1 MSSELFIPNKETPY
15 FYIIQHKQSGKKYAG
30 CRYAKKCTPIEL
42 LKQDGYTTSSKR
54 VNKIIEEEGLESFQ
68 IVEILTEDQ
77 IGDVRE
83 YETKFLIENQVNKS
97 DEWFNV
103 YMNQTSGFGTYEFQE
118 MMMNLHGVEHSM
130 QLEYV
135 KEKYKQNYRRKTGY
149 DNPIQN
155 PETREKIRKTN
166 MEKLGVEC
174 NLQHESTKQKIRKT
188 NLEKYGVEVS
198 TQSEIVKSKTK
209 ETNIERYG
217 VEFAVKSEE
226 IQNKKIQTC
235 QTRYGGNSPLCSKEI
250 QEKSKQSM
258 MKAYGYE
265 YNGQRPE
272 VKQKL
277 IDATKNRR
285 SYKGTENPASGKRW
299 MYLED
304 NHCTYV
310 PSDKVEYMLGK
321 GYRFGMKKGILPKIK
336 FKNLNL

>member
-30 CRYAKKCTPIEL
+30 CRYAKKCNPIEL

-54 VNKIIEEEGLESFQ
+54 VNKIIEEEGLEAFQ

-83 YETKFLIENQVNKS
+83 YETKFLIEHQVNKS

-103 YMNQTSGFGTYEFQE
+103 YMNQTCGFGTQGFKN
-118 MMMNLHGVEHSM
+118 MMMKIHGVEYRL
-130 QLEYV
+130 QIPGAIQKD
-135 KEKYKQNYRRKTGY
+135 KENYKRKTGY
-149 DNPIQN
+149 ENPIQN
-155 PETREKIRKTN
+155 PEVREKIQQTN
-166 MEKLGVEC
+166 MEKLGVPC
-174 NLQHESTKQKIRKT
+174 NLQHDSTKSKMRKT
-188 NLEKYGVEVS
+188 NLKRYGSEY
-198 TQSEIVKSKTK
+198 TLHTEIVKSKTK

-235 QTRYGGNSPLCSKEI
+235 QIRYGGNSPLCSKEI

-258 MKAYGYE
+258 MESYGYE

-277 IDATKNRR
+277 IEATKNRR

-321 GYRFGMKKGILPKIK
+321 GYEFGMKKGILPKIR
-336 FKNLNL
+336 FKDLE